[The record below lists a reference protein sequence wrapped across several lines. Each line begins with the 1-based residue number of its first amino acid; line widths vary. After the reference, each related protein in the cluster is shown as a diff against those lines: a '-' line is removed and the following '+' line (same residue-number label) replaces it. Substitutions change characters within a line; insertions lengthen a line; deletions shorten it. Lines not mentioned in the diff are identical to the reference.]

1 MAEMNRFSWSA
12 LFGCSLG
19 AIRARRGW
27 EPQNLNRRWRGAAPR
42 QLFKNT
48 AEMRRLCR
56 CLSALLLLA
65 LALPVSLPGQRN
77 PAAAALRDYGGLLP
91 PSGHAALEAKALEV
105 EAARGWKVVPSTYT
119 SAIPQIGENFGGWLA
134 GQTGTVLFYLPA
146 GFEGGLPYIG
156 VSPDLEGVLPAA
168 ARQDIVHQAM
178 LAPYQRLD
186 GEGALLA
193 GMEALLTDRAVLAEV
208 AFEGGYP
215 IEGAS
220 IPQWRAEAGG
230 EGAASSPL
238 CYRRQDVMR
247 LAPAFARIGAVPTS
261 GLKIK
266 AAADGQEYVI
276 DGELG
281 AGNIIRPADSQRIEI
296 GTGDAVD
303 YWPDFQVDWALSF
316 DGGASWEAAGRSVS
330 KVYVTY
336 AEPTIAYD
344 YFGGLD
350 ERILYYGCERGRG
363 SVTKHDLFLKLWSRF
378 DISQGGLAPGHF
390 IEGGDMTKRLSYYR
404 VNDMPNPTK
413 EALLSGDY
421 DGQCTSWTDL
431 LVSLLMYQGFA
442 KTAQGEFQT
451 LIFEAANDEIESMVI
466 KNWYFSTSSTGE
478 YLGTSGLIYSH
489 RNLSPFYPFQAELN
503 HLGEP
508 TGHYVW
514 AVKEAWSLLGIP
526 AQGNSNPVS
535 CFDYHALIKVNIEHP
550 EIAMYYDP
558 SYGVKFQSDEELKG
572 VVDGL
577 YIQTDEWEA
586 VLGDDGQWK
595 AGYKVLFKNDFEMD
609 DLRIRLTTN

>member
-316 DGGASWEAAGRSVS
+316 DGGASWEAAGRSRN
-330 KVYVTY
+330 KVYVTWEAPILSFGAPY
-336 AEPTIAYD
+336 CHEP
-344 YFGGLD
+344 
-350 ERILYYGCERGRG
+350 ILYYGCNQAQGYSGASAETLVDRLWAVFAGRRLDIG
-363 SVTKHDLFLKLWSRF
+363 HFHPDRAPKEITYYGRPFPEHSDYRIVTSGGPLEYDGECGAFYSLWSLTL
-378 DISQGGLAPGHF
+378 D
-390 IEGGDMTKRLSYYR
+390 
-404 VNDMPNPTK
+404 
-413 EALLSGDY
+413 
-421 DGQCTSWTDL
+421 
-431 LVSLLMYQGFA
+431 YQGVQNQLKA
-442 KTAQGEFQT
+442 LSSNHIGEYFFVKEWDFLSEGIIGFYSHYNGVNVEVVDIGT
-451 LIFEAANDEIESMVI
+451 NINDEEVYNVFPDIRRE
-466 KNWYFSTSSTGE
+466 NHE
-478 YLGTSGLIYSH
+478 YEWIGTPQVLDNPS
-489 RNLSPFYPFQAELN
+489 
-503 HLGEP
+503 
-508 TGHYVW
+508 
-514 AVKEAWSLLGIP
+514 GIP
-526 AQGNSNPVS
+526 GQNTVNPYSDFGAHFVALSNGR
-535 CFDYHALIKVNIEHP
+535 L
-550 EIAMYYDP
+550 YDP
-558 SYGVKFQSDEELKG
+558 SYGHVYDSLK
-572 VVDGL
+572 
-577 YIQTDEWEA
+577 EWEDNA
-586 VLGDDGQWK
+586 VSAFGFLDYDQSTGIYYLW
-595 AGYKVLFKNDFEMD
+595 FRKNEPSQED
-609 DLRIRLTTN
+609 IKW